1 MKSTRAKVAH
11 ELLGKPLVRWVVDA
25 AKAAG
30 SDRVITVVGHGR
42 EQVIPLVEGDTA
54 VVVQEERLGT
64 GHAVM
69 VARDALVADVP
80 AVDAGVPAHTGA
92 PAPAPADAPAART
105 LSANAPTPASLVV
118 LCGDTPL
125 ITPQAIA
132 ALVASQ
138 QENGAAACVLT
149 HLLDDPAG
157 YGRIVRDGQGR
168 VARIVED
175 KDATDAERALR
186 ECNSGAYSFDL
197 AVLLESLRELGNDNA
212 QGEYYLTD
220 VIGLCVSRGLEVRA
234 HTVCA
239 EETQGINSRAQL
251 AQASSSMQRRI
262 NAAHLDAGVTM
273 LDPGLVWIGPD
284 VELEADVELLPLT
297 FLSGRTRVAAGS
309 ILGPN
314 TRVTDSVIGSNC
326 RVDESILSEA
336 VLEDGVSCGP
346 RAYLRPGTVMRAGSK
361 AGTHVEIK
369 NSTVGP
375 NSKVPH
381 LSYLGDATLG
391 EDVNVG
397 AGTITCNYDGFAK
410 NPTTIGDRAFIG
422 SDTMLVA
429 PVALGADA
437 VTGAGSVITEDVPD
451 GALAVER
458 ARQTVIRDWARKH
471 REQRIRRHSK
481 YTKEKPQ

>member
-1 MKSTRAKVAH
+1 MKSARAKVTH
-11 ELLGKPLVRWVVDA
+11 ELLGKPLIRWVVDA

-30 SDRVITVVGHGR
+30 SDQVITIVGHGR
-42 EQVIPLVEGDTA
+42 EQVIPLVEGDTVA
-54 VVVQEERLGT
+54 VLQEEQLGT

-69 VARDALVADVP
+69 VARDVLVAN
-80 AVDAGVPAHTGA
+80 AA
-92 PAPAPADAPAART
+92 P
-105 LSANAPTPASLVV
+105 SLVV

-125 ITPQAIA
+125 ITSQTIA

-157 YGRIVRDGQGR
+157 YGRIVRDEQGR

-186 ECNSGAYSFDL
+186 ECNSGAYSFDV

-220 VIGLCVSRGLEVRA
+220 VIGLFVSRGLEVRA

-251 AQASSSMQRRI
+251 AQASASMQRRI

-297 FLSGRTRVAAGS
+297 FLSGHTQVATGS

-314 TRVTDSVIGSNC
+314 TRVTDSVIGAGC

-346 RAYLRPGTVMRAGSK
+346 RAYLRPGTVMQAGSK

-369 NSTVGP
+369 NSTIGP

-397 AGTITCNYDGFAK
+397 AGAITCNYDGFAK
-410 NPTTIGDRAFIG
+410 NPTTIGDRAFVG

-429 PVALGADA
+429 PVALGADS
-437 VTGAGSVITEDVPD
+437 VTGAGSVITGDVPS

-458 ARQTVIRDWARKH
+458 ARQTVVKDWARKR
-471 REQRIRRHSK
+471 REQKTRKYSK